1 MAVKTNSRIV
11 GVKTTTLALYEG
23 VFASV
28 IGLGIAIFWS
38 LGASFQYG
46 AETNSV
52 IQGMVFG
59 LATGIISIVLI
70 PLIYF
75 AFGWLIGIV
84 HGFVFNVI
92 SEASGGIV
100 LRIENFK
107 EDK

>member
-1 MAVKTNSRIV
+1 MPIKTNSRIV
-11 GVKTTTLALYEG
+11 GVKVTTLALYEG
-23 VFASV
+23 VFAAV
-28 IGLGIAIFWS
+28 IGLGLAIFWS

-52 IQGMVFG
+52 IQGLVFG
-59 LATGIISIVLI
+59 LATGIISILLV
-70 PLIYF
+70 PLVYF

-84 HGFVFNVI
+84 HGFIFNVI

-107 EDK
+107 EDR

>member
-1 MAVKTNSRIV
+1 MAVKTNSRII

-28 IGLGIAIFWS
+28 IGLGLAIFWS
-38 LGASFQYG
+38 LSATFQYG
-46 AETNSV
+46 AATDSV
-52 IQGMVFG
+52 IQGLVFG
-59 LATGIISIVLI
+59 FATGIISIVLV
-70 PLIYF
+70 PLVYF
-75 AFGWLIGIV
+75 AFGWLLGII
-84 HGFVFNVI
+84 HGFIFNVI